1 MSLVKRILTAGIYRK
16 RIRNFCSRTVVLQ
29 TKNVAKPS
37 YRRLGKLTKSEKSFG
52 VELENLRR
60 LETVNDFADFF
71 KYSLFCQRLT
81 KFGLVFLL
89 LEGQRV
95 KFD

>member
-1 MSLVKRILTAGIYRK
+1 MSFGKRILTAGIYKK
-16 RIRNFCSRTVVLQ
+16 RIRNFCSRRVALQ

-37 YRRLGKLTKSEKSFG
+37 NLSYRRLGQLTKSEKSFG

-81 KFGLVFLL
+81 KFGFVIYCLSAIY
-89 LEGQRV
+89 
-95 KFD
+95 